1 MVHKVHVHF
10 LFWMRRF
17 WSLFKWR
24 THVAARFK
32 YDRRFEE
39 PVQSAI
45 ARDVDLC
52 QRGAHVKGV
61 SLIPNAKN
69 VHALYEPYGILRL
82 LEIARTMSKIKLS
95 TAHKERA

>member
-17 WSLFKWR
+17 WSLFDWR
-24 THVAARFK
+24 THVAARCK
-32 YDRRFEE
+32 YDRRCEE

-61 SLIPNAKN
+61 CLIPNAKN

-82 LEIARTMSKIKLS
+82 LDIALTMSKIKLS
-95 TAHKERA
+95 TDHKERA

>member
-45 ARDVDLC
+45 ARDADLC
-52 QRGAHVKGV
+52 QRGAHEKEMR
-61 SLIPNAKN
+61 LIPNAKN
-69 VHALYEPYGILRL
+69 VHALYELYGILRL
-82 LEIARTMSKIKLS
+82 LDNALTMSKMKLS
-95 TAHKERA
+95 ADHKERA